1 MCFEY
6 VFTTTAGIK
15 AHSLHHC
22 LAGGSQLTWRCWLR
36 EWAQGCDIYINCH
49 AICLALGFFLLLK
62 KHFDFDQNQVLYYAS
77 VPFSL
82 CSPKCRNAR
91 PRCANVCQ
99 SLWQKW
105 WNPADVLSKSGNVDK
120 SNTSHAENDR
130 LQMRSTLNY
139 CGELKSVTSSSRIC
153 KYVILQIVR
162 AILLLA
168 HLLINILK

>member
-1 MCFEY
+1 MLWIRLHYHCGHQSSFSPPLLSRGYTINLTLLTKGVGTRMWYLHQLSCHLFGFGVFSSSQKTLWLWTESSLVLCICPFFFVQPKMQKRKAKMCQCLPE
-6 VFTTTAGIK
+6 
-15 AHSLHHC
+15 SLTEVVK
-22 LAGGSQLTWRCWLR
+22 SSRC
-36 EWAQGCDIYINCH
+36 
-49 AICLALGFFLLLK
+49 
-62 KHFDFDQNQVLYYAS
+62 
-77 VPFSL
+77 
-82 CSPKCRNAR
+82 
-91 PRCANVCQ
+91 
-99 SLWQKW
+99 
-105 WNPADVLSKSGNVDK
+105 LSKSGNVDK

>member
-1 MCFEY
+1 MWSQAVCGAYKFLSEEGTRRMCFEY

-22 LAGGSQLTWRCWLR
+22 LAGGTQLTWRCWLR

-82 CSPKCRNAR
+82 PKMQKRKAKM
-91 PRCANVCQ
+91 CQ
-99 SLWQKW
+99 CLPESLTEVVK
-105 WNPADVLSKSGNVDK
+105 
-120 SNTSHAENDR
+120 
-130 LQMRSTLNY
+130 
-139 CGELKSVTSSSRIC
+139 SSRCLI
-153 KYVILQIVR
+153 QIR
-162 AILLLA
+162 KCWQIKHKSCRKWQTPNEIDIKLLWGA
-168 HLLINILK
+168 

>member
-1 MCFEY
+1 MLWIRLHYHCGHQSSFAPPLLSRGFTINLTLLTKGVSTRMWY
-6 VFTTTAGIK
+6 LHQLSCHLFGFGVFSSSQKTLWLWSES
-15 AHSLHHC
+15 SL
-22 LAGGSQLTWRCWLR
+22 
-36 EWAQGCDIYINCH
+36 
-49 AICLALGFFLLLK
+49 
-62 KHFDFDQNQVLYYAS
+62 VLC

-139 CGELKSVTSSSRIC
+139 CGELKSVTSSRRIC